1 MQVISSKSRAS
12 ALLTIRRSKSRASAL
27 LLTIL
32 AAGLSASCGY
42 ALAGRGSFLPDTIQV
57 IGIPNFGN
65 KTPYPEVE
73 QVLTQ
78 RVRSEFIGRG
88 KYKVLPQDTGAD
100 AVLVAEITGISI
112 APASFNEDQQA
123 SRYTISVSVSARLVE
138 SATEKVLWQNA
149 NQVFREEYALSSG
162 AGSVLDPGAFFGQS
176 SNAVDRL
183 ASDFAQALVTA
194 ILEAF

>member
-1 MQVISSKSRAS
+1 MAARTADGLQGMTVVYHTRRCVLFV
-12 ALLTIRRSKSRASAL
+12 LLV
-27 LLTIL
+27 L
-32 AAGLSASCGY
+32 AAGVSASCGY

-65 KTPYPEVE
+65 RTPYLEVE
-73 QVLTQ
+73 QILTQ

-100 AVLVAEITGISI
+100 AVLVAEITNISI

-138 SATEKVLWQNA
+138 SGTEKVLWQNA
-149 NQVFREEYALSSG
+149 NQVFREEYALASG
-162 AGSVLDPGAFFGQS
+162 GSDALDPAAFFGQA
-176 SNAVDRL
+176 SNAVDRM
-183 ASDFAQALVTA
+183 AADFAQALVTA